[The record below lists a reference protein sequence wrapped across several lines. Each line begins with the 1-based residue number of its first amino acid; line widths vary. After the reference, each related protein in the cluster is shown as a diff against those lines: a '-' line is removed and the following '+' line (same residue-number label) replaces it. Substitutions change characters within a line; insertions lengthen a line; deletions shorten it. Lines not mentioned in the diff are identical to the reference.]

1 MKRSANGRSSSL
13 IIQGIGSSMH
23 ALEHNSGLA
32 GSTKKGTKAVTV
44 PRLALAAPGA
54 ILVNAGGE
62 AGKFTTRWRS
72 AERTSLVV
80 EAWVSSSAGLRGNR
94 QSAGP
99 TRLASCLGRIRSDRP
114 ESRAASLR
122 GAASSARSPR
132 LSSKCH
138 VRGVQQEAL
147 SVSRL

>member
-13 IIQGIGSSMH
+13 IIQGIDSSMH

-32 GSTKKGTKAVTV
+32 GSTKKGTKAV

-62 AGKFTTRWRS
+62 AGKFTTCWRS
-72 AERTSLVV
+72 AERTRLVV